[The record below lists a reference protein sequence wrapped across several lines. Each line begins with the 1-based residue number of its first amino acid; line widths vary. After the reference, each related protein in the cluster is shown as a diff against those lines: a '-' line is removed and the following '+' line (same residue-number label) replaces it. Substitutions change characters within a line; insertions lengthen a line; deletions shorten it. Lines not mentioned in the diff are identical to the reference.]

1 MSDVLA
7 RPGGTDVE
15 YPEGPEVPE
24 GDLQTQ
30 RRFEVYGALREW
42 LAERP
47 DGDGAW
53 VGSDINIYY
62 ERGDPGVVVAP
73 DVVVALGVD
82 VAAVA
87 GRVSYRVWEAGG
99 PPAFV
104 LEIASPGTV
113 AVDLRDKPDRYA
125 ALGVG
130 EYWRLDPT
138 GGDLLAPPLQGEARR
153 RGRWEPIAVSR
164 GDGGTLTGRSDAL
177 GLELHWQPPKLRLYD
192 PAAGS
197 WLLDHH
203 DERRARKAEAS
214 ARQAAEDRAQAAD
227 GRARAEAAAR
237 RAAEAELAALR
248 RRLGHDPAP

>member
-30 RRFEVYGALREW
+30 RRWEVYGALREW

-62 ERGDPGVVVAP
+62 VRGDPGVVVAA

-113 AVDLRDKPDRYA
+113 AVDLRDKPGRYA

-214 ARQAAEDRAQAAD
+214 ARQAAEDRA
-227 GRARAEAAAR
+227 

-248 RRLGHDPAP
+248 RRLGHGPAP